1 VNAFTNFVRQFLP
14 GYFSV
19 NDWRFRELRER
30 AAEKTLLAIA
40 LASGAAALLV
50 LVFILKEA
58 WPTWRHNGLGFLTRT
73 GWDQQIVAA
82 WTAPAGQPVWEF
94 GALPLVA
101 GTVYTTIGALALC
114 LPAGVGCAIFLA
126 EICPRQLRELFQS
139 VVRLLAAIPSVIYG
153 LVGLMVVVPW
163 VRQTFITDELA
174 LKMIRIC
181 PLDGTGLLPG
191 IVVLAAMIGPIFIA
205 LATDALRSVPHSY
218 KEAALALGLSHWR
231 AITLVMLPAAWK
243 GILAGAILAAAKA
256 MGEAVA
262 MAMVTGSV
270 AHLPSLRHGWV
281 FFLEPLRTLPA
292 AIIDNAE
299 GMTVPSIQSALF
311 ACASVLLVS
320 CACLSFFSRLV
331 TGLAYEGGVERG

>member
-1 VNAFTNFVRQFLP
+1 MNAFTNFVRQFVSGCLN
-14 GYFSV
+14 V
-19 NDWRFRELRER
+19 NAWQVRELKER
-30 AAEKTLLAIA
+30 VVEKTLLVIT
-40 LASGAAALLV
+40 LTSGALILLV
-50 LVFILKEA
+50 LVFILEKA
-58 WPTWRHNGLGFLTRT
+58 WPIWHHNGLGFLTRT

-82 WTAPAGQPVWEF
+82 WTAPASQPVWEF

-126 EICPRQLRELFQS
+126 EICPRQLREVFQS

-153 LVGLMVVVPW
+153 LVGLMVIVPW

-174 LKMIRIC
+174 LKMIHTC
-181 PLDGTGLLPG
+181 ALDGTGLLPG
-191 IVVLAAMIGPIFIA
+191 IVVLSAMIGPIFIA
-205 LATDALRSVPHSY
+205 LATDALRAVPHSY

-231 AITLVMLPAAWK
+231 AITLVMLPAAWR

-270 AHLPSLRHGWV
+270 AHLPSLQHGWV

-299 GMTVPSIQSALF
+299 AMTVPGIESALF

-331 TGLAYEGGVERG
+331 TGLTYGGGMERG